1 MSRILRSALAIAA
14 GDAVFGLTAV
24 LLFRMAG
31 RDPHAPAP
39 IEFMLASVAVGV
51 IAAAI
56 GGWVTA
62 AIASHHRREHAALL
76 GILIALGALISLVCS
91 TPGHRSDL
99 DTNCRGCF
107 DGTSGA
113 GGLVAVVVEKHE
125 FTSKM
130 RF

>member
-39 IEFMLASVAVGV
+39 IEFMLASLAVGV

-62 AIASHHRREHAALL
+62 AIASHHRREHAAVL
-76 GILIALGALISLVCS
+76 GILIALGALISLVLR
-91 TPGHRSDL
+91 PG
-99 DTNCRGCF
+99 T
-107 DGTSGA
+107 GTIWTQVA
-113 GGLVAVVVEKHE
+113 AVVSMAPAALAGSWPWWSKS
-125 FTSKM
+125 TSSRRK
-130 RF
+130 